1 MSISED
7 LQTRL
12 SGLTQGPN
20 PAPRR
25 ISNREM
31 ELMRETNPMAGR
43 MGSPGQGF
51 YTDDP
56 ANIIQLSDGQNTL
69 ALREND
75 PRINKLIEEGYRM
88 VPSPS
93 TNIDVGPTKGA
104 ISNREMEMFRDASPS
119 GKQFGVE
126 IDGKDYDFSFD
137 SKPTD
142 ETIQML
148 RERLGVKPNMDP
160 GFFAATPELSE
171 QQKQAARRMGEQFAA
186 DVPNMGMSP
195 GAISNRE
202 MEMFR
207 DASPSMGTM
216 GGVGGSNQG
225 IAEALQALSQE
236 AETTSDPEE
245 REGLMQMIEKLM
257 VQEKAPFS
265 DMAKELA
272 QLGGGEDTAL
282 AHLRPGEIVLPPEMM
297 EDPEFESMVENKF
310 NQLGINPEEA
320 VVGMGIASL
329 NESTGLEQFG
339 FFKKI
344 GKKLG
349 KIVKKVAPV
358 AMLIPGVGTALGGA
372 LGGLGGL
379 ATKGLAKVGLGGIGS
394 ALGSA
399 GSALAGG
406 ISSLGIPGIS
416 SIAGGTAGG
425 FGGITNALT
434 KKAGLFGGG
443 PLSGLLGGGQET
455 ASFDLKSSQLDPKTN
470 MFVDAAGNSVDPA
483 TYRKYI
489 SDPSSIPMTGGG
501 GNFNLGRA
509 LTGGKGR
516 TPDFIKAGED
526 MLKGQYTPG
535 TSGGGGGFGGLGNLA
550 KIGGIGALAAGLGKL
565 AYEDTKN
572 QKGVSL
578 SPVVAMDATGR
589 YNLEAEMARR
599 MGQQAP
605 NPVEFGLLPKGTLP
619 ELSGG
624 KPRGMMYGGS
634 VMPMAYA
641 DGGNVAMEDFERKN
655 GFIDGP
661 GTETSDDIPA
671 MLSDGEFVMTGQA
684 VRGAGSF
691 DMNNNQGILT
701 LTPNGG
707 PDRDNG
713 TELMYQLMEAFS
725 GQARPA

>member
-43 MGSPGQGF
+43 LGSPGQGF
-51 YTDDP
+51 YADDVGMQMQAPTSENP
-56 ANIIQLSDGQNTL
+56 AADAISFVSG
-69 ALREND
+69 
-75 PRINKLIEEGYRM
+75 LIE
-88 VPSPS
+88 
-93 TNIDVGPTKGA
+93 K
-104 ISNREMEMFRDASPS
+104 SN
-119 GKQFGVE
+119 
-126 IDGKDYDFSFD
+126 
-137 SKPTD
+137 
-142 ETIQML
+142 
-148 RERLGVKPNMDP
+148 
-160 GFFAATPELSE
+160 
-171 QQKQAARRMGEQFAA
+171 
-186 DVPNMGMSP
+186 
-195 GAISNRE
+195 
-202 MEMFR
+202 
-207 DASPSMGTM
+207 
-216 GGVGGSNQG
+216 
-225 IAEALQALSQE
+225 
-236 AETTSDPEE
+236 DPEE
-245 REGLMQMIEKLM
+245 REGLASMIEKLQ
-257 VQEKAPFS
+257 VQSMAPMGE
-265 DMAKELA
+265 MAQQLA
-272 QLGGGEDTAL
+272 QAGGGEDTAL

-349 KIVKKVAPV
+349 KVVKKVAPI
-358 AMLIPGVGTALGGA
+358 AAFIPGVGTALGGA

-379 ATKGLAKVGLGGIGS
+379 ATKGLAKVGLGGLGS

-399 GSALAGG
+399 GTALASG
-406 ISSLGIPGIS
+406 ISSLGIPGVS

-425 FGGITNALT
+425 FGGISNALT
-434 KKAGLFGGG
+434 TKAGLFGDG
-443 PLSGLLGGGQET
+443 PLSGLFGGGQET
-455 ASFDLKSSQLDPKTN
+455 ASFDLKTSQLDPKTN

-483 TYRKYI
+483 TYKKYI

-509 LTGGKGR
+509 LTGGAGR

-526 MLKGQYTPG
+526 ILKGQYTPG
-535 TSGGGGGFGGLGNLA
+535 ARGGGGGFGGLGDLA

-605 NPVEFGLLPKGTLP
+605 NPVEFGLLPAGTLP

-624 KPRGMMYGGS
+624 KPRKPQPMMYGGS

-684 VRGAGSF
+684 VRGAGSY

>member
-43 MGSPGQGF
+43 LGSPGQGF
-51 YTDDP
+51 YADDVGMQMQAPTSENP
-56 ANIIQLSDGQNTL
+56 AADAISFVSG
-69 ALREND
+69 
-75 PRINKLIEEGYRM
+75 LIE
-88 VPSPS
+88 
-93 TNIDVGPTKGA
+93 K
-104 ISNREMEMFRDASPS
+104 SN
-119 GKQFGVE
+119 
-126 IDGKDYDFSFD
+126 
-137 SKPTD
+137 
-142 ETIQML
+142 
-148 RERLGVKPNMDP
+148 
-160 GFFAATPELSE
+160 
-171 QQKQAARRMGEQFAA
+171 
-186 DVPNMGMSP
+186 
-195 GAISNRE
+195 
-202 MEMFR
+202 
-207 DASPSMGTM
+207 
-216 GGVGGSNQG
+216 
-225 IAEALQALSQE
+225 
-236 AETTSDPEE
+236 DPEE
-245 REGLMQMIEKLM
+245 REGLASMIEKLQ
-257 VQEKAPFS
+257 VQSMAPMGE
-265 DMAKELA
+265 MAQQLA
-272 QLGGGEDTAL
+272 QAGGGEDTAL

-349 KIVKKVAPV
+349 KVVKKVAPI
-358 AMLIPGVGTALGGA
+358 AAFIPGVGTALGGA

-379 ATKGLAKVGLGGIGS
+379 ATKGLAKVGLGGLGS

-399 GSALAGG
+399 GTALASG
-406 ISSLGIPGIS
+406 ISSLGIPGVS

-425 FGGITNALT
+425 FGGISNALT
-434 KKAGLFGGG
+434 TKAGLFGDG
-443 PLSGLLGGGQET
+443 PLSGLFGGGQET
-455 ASFDLKSSQLDPKTN
+455 ASFDLKTSQLDPKTN

-509 LTGGKGR
+509 LTGGAGR

-526 MLKGQYTPG
+526 ILKGQYTPG
-535 TSGGGGGFGGLGNLA
+535 ARGGGGGFGGLGDLA

-605 NPVEFGLLPKGTLP
+605 NPVEFGLLPEGTIP

-624 KPRGMMYGGS
+624 KPKGMMYGGS

-684 VRGAGSF
+684 VRGAGSY

>member
-43 MGSPGQGF
+43 LGSPGQGF
-51 YTDDP
+51 YADDVGMQMQAPTSENP
-56 ANIIQLSDGQNTL
+56 AADAISFVSG
-69 ALREND
+69 
-75 PRINKLIEEGYRM
+75 LIE
-88 VPSPS
+88 
-93 TNIDVGPTKGA
+93 K
-104 ISNREMEMFRDASPS
+104 SN
-119 GKQFGVE
+119 
-126 IDGKDYDFSFD
+126 
-137 SKPTD
+137 
-142 ETIQML
+142 
-148 RERLGVKPNMDP
+148 
-160 GFFAATPELSE
+160 
-171 QQKQAARRMGEQFAA
+171 
-186 DVPNMGMSP
+186 
-195 GAISNRE
+195 
-202 MEMFR
+202 
-207 DASPSMGTM
+207 
-216 GGVGGSNQG
+216 
-225 IAEALQALSQE
+225 
-236 AETTSDPEE
+236 DPEE
-245 REGLMQMIEKLM
+245 REGLASMIEKLQ
-257 VQEKAPFS
+257 VQSMAPMGE
-265 DMAKELA
+265 MAQQLA
-272 QLGGGEDTAL
+272 QAGGGEDTAL

-349 KIVKKVAPV
+349 KVVKKVAPI
-358 AMLIPGVGTALGGA
+358 AAFIPGVGTALGGA

-379 ATKGLAKVGLGGIGS
+379 ATKGLAKVGLGGLGS

-399 GSALAGG
+399 GSALASG
-406 ISSLGIPGIS
+406 ISSLGIPGVS

-425 FGGITNALT
+425 FGGISNALT
-434 KKAGLFGGG
+434 TKAGLFGDG
-443 PLSGLLGGGQET
+443 PLSGLFGGGQET
-455 ASFDLKSSQLDPKTN
+455 ASFDLKTSQLDPKTN

-483 TYRKYI
+483 TYKKYI

-509 LTGGKGR
+509 LTGGAGR

-535 TSGGGGGFGGLGNLA
+535 TSRGGGGFGGLGDLA

-605 NPVEFGLLPKGTLP
+605 NPVEFGLLPQGTLP

-624 KPRGMMYGGS
+624 KPREPQPMMYGGS

-684 VRGAGSF
+684 VRGAGSY

>member
-31 ELMRETNPMAGR
+31 QLMRETNPMAGR

-56 ANIIQLSDGQNTL
+56 ANIIQLNDGQNTL

-104 ISNREMEMFRDASPS
+104 ISNREMEMFR
-119 GKQFGVE
+119 
-126 IDGKDYDFSFD
+126 
-137 SKPTD
+137 
-142 ETIQML
+142 
-148 RERLGVKPNMDP
+148 N
-160 GFFAATPELSE
+160 
-171 QQKQAARRMGEQFAA
+171 
-186 DVPNMGMSP
+186 
-195 GAISNRE
+195 
-202 MEMFR
+202 
-207 DASPSMGTM
+207 ASPSMGTM
-216 GGVGGSNQG
+216 GGLGAAGKG
-225 IAEALQALSQE
+225 IKEALSALSQE

-245 REGLMQMIEKLM
+245 REGLMQMIKKLQ
-257 VQEKAPFS
+257 VQAMAPMGE
-265 DMAKELA
+265 MAQQLA
-272 QLGGGEDTAL
+272 QAGGGEDTML

-297 EDPEFESMVENKF
+297 EDPEFETMVETKF
-310 NQLGINPEEA
+310 NQLGINPAQA
-320 VVGMGIASL
+320 VAGVGIASL

-344 GKKLG
+344 GKSLK
-349 KIVKKVAPV
+349 KVVKKVAPLAV
-358 AMLIPGVGTALGGA
+358 FVPGIGTALGGV
-372 LGGLGGL
+372 LGGLGSAVTSGL
-379 ATKGLAKVGLGGIGS
+379 GSIGLGGVGS

-399 GSALAGG
+399 GSALASG
-406 ISSLGIPGIS
+406 ISSLGIPGVS

-434 KKAGLFGGG
+434 TRSGLFGGG
-443 PLSGLLGGGQET
+443 PLSGLLGGGQQQSIDEI
-455 ASFDLKSSQLDPKTN
+455 AKSVPGADTRVERLRAEGMS
-470 MFVDAAGNSVDPA
+470 DAQIMENLVQSGYAKPQAQGNFLSNLVSGPGADGRGNFGA
-483 TYRKYI
+483 VG
-489 SDPSSIPMTGGG
+489 DFLGGG
-501 GNFNLGRA
+501 LGGS
-509 LTGGKGR
+509 GGKG
-516 TPDFIKAGED
+516 
-526 MLKGQYTPG
+526 
-535 TSGGGGGFGGLGNLA
+535 GGLGGLA
-550 KIGGIGALAAGLGKL
+550 GLAGAGALAAGLGKL
-565 AYEDTKN
+565 AYNEAKDA
-572 QKGVSL
+572 KGVSL

-605 NPVEFGLLPKGTLP
+605 NPVEFGLLPAGTLP

-624 KPRGMMYGGS
+624 KPREPQPMMYGGS

-641 DGGNVAMEDFERKN
+641 EGGNVAMEDFERKN

>member
-104 ISNREMEMFRDASPS
+104 ISNREMELFRNASPRLQDGSPLPS
-119 GKQFGVE
+119 G
-126 IDGKDYDFSFD
+126 
-137 SKPTD
+137 
-142 ETIQML
+142 M
-148 RERLGVKPNMDP
+148 
-160 GFFAATPELSE
+160 
-171 QQKQAARRMGEQFAA
+171 
-186 DVPNMGMSP
+186 VPNMMQTMEFRDINQDGKEDRGQGMYRQSDLVP
-195 GAISNRE
+195 ESSQGAISNRE
-202 MEMFR
+202 RQMFN
-207 DASPSMGTM
+207 DAVPSMGTM
-216 GGVGGSNQG
+216 GGGRAPISDQERQMFMDS
-225 IAEALQALSQE
+225 IPRQTDETQQAIDTLQQE
-236 AETTSDPEE
+236 LQMTTDPEE
-245 REGLMQMIEKLM
+245 AEGLGQMIQKLL
-257 VQEKAPFS
+257 VQTRAPFS

-272 QLGGGEDTAL
+272 QLGGGEDTML

-297 EDPEFESMVENKF
+297 EDPEFETMVETKF
-310 NQLGINPEEA
+310 NQLGINPEQA
-320 VVGMGIASL
+320 VAGIGIASL

-344 GKKLG
+344 GKSLK
-349 KIVKKVAPV
+349 KVVKKVAPLAV
-358 AMLIPGVGTALGGA
+358 FVPGIGTALGGV
-372 LGGLGGL
+372 LGGLGSAVTSGL
-379 ATKGLAKVGLGGIGS
+379 GSIGLGGVGS

-406 ISSLGIPGIS
+406 IANLGIPGVS

-434 KKAGLFGGG
+434 TRSGLFGGG
-443 PLSGLLGGGQET
+443 PLSGLLGGGQQPTIEEIGS
-455 ASFDLKSSQLDPKTN
+455 A
-470 MFVDAAGNSVDPA
+470 
-483 TYRKYI
+483 
-489 SDPSSIPMTGGG
+489 DPSTQVRIDRLRSEGMSDAQIMQNLQQSGMVPQQSGG
-501 GNFNLGRA
+501 GNFLSNLVSGPGADGRGNFGA
-509 LTGGKGR
+509 VG
-516 TPDFIKAGED
+516 DF
-526 MLKGQYTPG
+526 L
-535 TSGGGGGFGGLGNLA
+535 GGGFGGAGGQGGGLGGLA
-550 KIGGIGALAAGLGKL
+550 GMAGAGALAASLGKL
-565 AYEDTKN
+565 AYNEAKDA
-572 QKGVSL
+572 KGVSL

-605 NPVEFGLLPKGTLP
+605 NPVEFGLLPQGTLP

-624 KPRGMMYGGS
+624 KPREPQPMMYGGS

-671 MLSDGEFVMTGQA
+671 MLSDGEFVMTGRA
-684 VRGAGSF
+684 VRGAGSY